1 MFSNGAHDDPRGVN
15 LDEMLRLASW
25 IRPAGGSPVR
35 VSAGAPG
42 SRPRFQREIAG
53 AERGVESL
61 FGGSKRV
68 GWDFSLETETIG
80 EPSRSFHGEGHVR
93 HVRSGNGVA
102 GPCGVREL
110 ARAHGLIAEQGR
122 PVCLALSGVDRSYKP
137 MVKSSGG
144 QRESDGVVVAWI
156 GEKLKAPGAKGP
168 DFDRACAGGKR

>member
-1 MFSNGAHDDPRGVN
+1 MQA
-15 LDEMLRLASW
+15 MLRLASW

-42 SRPRFQREIAG
+42 SRPRFVIERSR

-61 FGGSKRV
+61 FGESKRA
-68 GWDFSLETETIG
+68 GCDCSLVKETIG

-93 HVRSGNGVA
+93 QSWFRIG
-102 GPCGVREL
+102 CGGSLRGTGSCT
-110 ARAHGLIAEQGR
+110 RAWSVVEQGR
-122 PVCLALSGVDRSYKP
+122 PVCLALSGKDRSYKP

-144 QRESDGVVVAWI
+144 QRESDGVVVVVI

-168 DFDRACAGGKR
+168 DFDRACVGGKR